1 MPAGVDES
9 IWEKAKQAF
18 KESYG
23 RLPNT
28 DKDYAIVMEIYKKI
42 S

>member
-1 MPAGVDES
+1 MPEGVDEA
-9 IWEKAKQAF
+9 IWAKAKKAF

-23 RLPNT
+23 RMPNT
-28 DKDYAIVMEIYKKI
+28 DKDYAIVMEIYKKM